1 MAGRQ
6 TEACERGQVPALQL
20 RAADQVAAPG
30 TRGGTGVH
38 APGRA
43 GQGRFLPPQER
54 GRAKL
59 GCDTGWH
66 AACTPYKSRWLQCV
80 FSFFLFFFA
89 AGQQVPALQPHA
101 EHSAA
106 PWPRAARALPGP
118 AASPQFP
125 LNGHAD
131 AGRGREPAARVQP
144 CAAITVLLIPRG
156 FRMSQPRAPC
166 RGQLRRGELP
176 SLPTWCARPGARCS
190 SSPPGKAK
198 FTLLSHGKNRPH

>member
-1 MAGRQ
+1 MRGDRCQLCNCEQQIKWQRPGRG
-6 TEACERGQVPALQL
+6 EGQASTHRVE
-20 RAADQVAAPG
+20 
-30 TRGGTGVH
+30 
-38 APGRA
+38 PGRA
-43 GQGRFLPPQER
+43 DFCHRRSVAVPSWAATPAGTQRAPPTNH
-54 GRAKL
+54 G
-59 GCDTGWH
+59 GCST
-66 AACTPYKSRWLQCV
+66 
-80 FSFFLFFFA
+80 FFLFFFFFFA

>member
-66 AACTPYKSRWLQCV
+66 AARTPYKSRWLQHG
-80 FSFFLFFFA
+80 FLFFYFFL
-89 AGQQVPALQPHA
+89 QQDGGSLPC
-101 EHSAA
+101 SRM
-106 PWPRAARALPGP
+106 PRTQLRPG
-118 AASPQFP
+118 
-125 LNGHAD
+125 
-131 AGRGREPAARVQP
+131 RVQP
-144 CAAITVLLIPRG
+144 EPCQVLLP
-156 FRMSQPRAPC
+156 APS
-166 RGQLRRGELP
+166 
-176 SLPTWCARPGARCS
+176 SL
-190 SSPPGKAK
+190 
-198 FTLLSHGKNRPH
+198 

>member
-66 AACTPYKSRWLQCV
+66 AACTPYKSRWLQHV
-80 FSFFLFFFA
+80 FSFFFSFFCSRTAGPCPA
-89 AGQQVPALQPHA
+89 AAC
-101 EHSAA
+101 
-106 PWPRAARALPGP
+106 RALSCALAACSPSP
-118 AASPQFP
+118 ARSCC
-125 LNGHAD
+125 
-131 AGRGREPAARVQP
+131 QP
-144 CAAITVLLIPRG
+144 PIPSER
-156 FRMSQPRAPC
+156 PR
-166 RGQLRRGELP
+166 
-176 SLPTWCARPGARCS
+176 
-190 SSPPGKAK
+190 
-198 FTLLSHGKNRPH
+198 

>member
-1 MAGRQ
+1 MAVRQ

-20 RAADQVAAPG
+20 RKADQVAAPG

-43 GQGRFLPPQER
+43 GQGRFLPLQEH

-59 GCDTGWH
+59 GCDTGWR
-66 AACTPYKSRWLQCV
+66 AARTPYKSRWLQHGD
-80 FSFFLFFFA
+80 FFCSRT
-89 AGQQVPALQPHA
+89 AGPC
-101 EHSAA
+101 
-106 PWPRAARALPGP
+106 P
-118 AASPQFP
+118 AAACRGLSCALDACSPSPARSCCQPPVP
-125 LNGHAD
+125 LNGRAD

-156 FRMSQPRAPC
+156 FRMSEPGAPC

-176 SLPTWCARPGARCS
+176 SLPTWCVCPSARCF
-190 SSPPGKAK
+190 SSPSGKAE
-198 FTLLSHGKNRPH
+198 FALLSHGKNRPQ

>member
-20 RAADQVAAPG
+20 RAADPVAAPG

-66 AACTPYKSRWLQCV
+66 AACTPYKSRWLQHV
-80 FSFFLFFFA
+80 FSFFPFFFL
-89 AGQQVPALQPHA
+89 QQD
-101 EHSAA
+101 S
-106 PWPRAARALPGP
+106 RSLPCSRMPSTQLRPG
-118 AASPQFP
+118 
-125 LNGHAD
+125 
-131 AGRGREPAARVQP
+131 RVQP
-144 CAAITVLLIPRG
+144 EPCQVLLP
-156 FRMSQPRAPC
+156 APN
-166 RGQLRRGELP
+166 
-176 SLPTWCARPGARCS
+176 SL
-190 SSPPGKAK
+190 
-198 FTLLSHGKNRPH
+198 